1 MPTHLFISQF
11 FLCGSSIKVSIL
23 LVRRSIWR
31 LEAPWDIMI
40 IEAWIA
46 SWSAL
51 SGKGPQLSIPFWS
64 WQSSCVVLRTSVP
77 WFSKREHHESLLPK
91 RFSFCWKLSLIL
103 LEVLKVSKDVLES
116 RQCFIAQEWQEFP
129 CYFTRGKAMGF
140 SRAVASYFILPAL
153 SEDSIVLDLKKKNPM
168 TDFTHVF

>member
-1 MPTHLFISQF
+1 MLFQVYESIWTMTVPTHLFISQS

-31 LEAPWDIMI
+31 LEAPGDIMI

-46 SWSAL
+46 SWWSAL
-51 SGKGPQLSIPFWS
+51 SGKGPPLPTPFWS
-64 WQSSCVVLRTSVP
+64 WQPSCVVLRTSVP

-103 LEVLKVSKDVLES
+103 LEVLKVSKDVLER
-116 RQCFIAQEWQEFP
+116 RQCFIAQEWHEFP
-129 CYFTRGKAMGF
+129 CYFTRRKAMGF
-140 SRAVASYFILPAL
+140 SRALASYFTLPAL
-153 SEDSIVLDLKKKNPM
+153 SEDSIIPD
-168 TDFTHVF
+168 